1 MVLALRK
8 YPHSE
13 HRTRKFWSK
22 IYELHVAYSAPGS
35 SSKTVQVVPTPSSV
49 YERRGVKWDAKGGRV
64 KSRKHANVTEWLVDG
79 PQGIAARLANAT
91 KERRAKVGK
100 ARGRK
105 QCLVRGYG
113 KATIEV
119 TRLRALRE
127 DPPLYRRLFVVP
139 LKALPLRYAKY
150 DVVLRE
156 EPLWATHAMH
166 TILSRMVLFRCRDC
180 NQRFPTFHPAFRP
193 PKELEMLLLEKKQFG
208 AAVCSIEVA
217 RWDTRPPLVESDE
230 DLLVASEYEGR
241 CRVCDLDIKKC
252 MKTLG
257 LPTEEGVIA
266 LRSAANRMDPCWNFP
281 HEELADLFMHATV
294 TEALLVALEH
304 MQMDYVTVGRTGLS
318 KFRKNVI
325 SFPQELG
332 RFVERHGLLG
342 RYKQATV

>member
-1 MVLALRK
+1 
-8 YPHSE
+8 
-13 HRTRKFWSK
+13 
-22 IYELHVAYSAPGS
+22 
-35 SSKTVQVVPTPSSV
+35 
-49 YERRGVKWDAKGGRV
+49 
-64 KSRKHANVTEWLVDG
+64 
-79 PQGIAARLANAT
+79 
-91 KERRAKVGK
+91 
-100 ARGRK
+100 
-105 QCLVRGYG
+105 
-113 KATIEV
+113 
-119 TRLRALRE
+119 
-127 DPPLYRRLFVVP
+127 
-139 LKALPLRYAKY
+139 
-150 DVVLRE
+150 
-156 EPLWATHAMH
+156 
-166 TILSRMVLFRCRDC
+166 
-180 NQRFPTFHPAFRP
+180 
-193 PKELEMLLLEKKQFG
+193 MLLLEKKQFG
-208 AAVCSIEVA
+208 AAVCSVEVA

-342 RYKQATV
+342 RYKQGDRVNSRRGPGDGGPDREARRARDNDADRQICAEDREGYLVYPATVTRVEGVRHVYVEYDCKKGEEYVEAV